1 MTEQSM
7 TEQSMTDD
15 RTPLS
20 EAAAALTAQAV
31 ASARLSARLSR
42 SMLRLRQAS
51 PFFATLAMHA
61 RFVESADIPTAAT
74 DGRDVF
80 YNPSF
85 LGGLSDPHLDGV
97 MLHEV
102 LHAALAHVV
111 RRGRRDPRLWNIAA
125 DVVVNGL
132 VIGNGF
138 DLPDGHVRDMTRE
151 GLSVEEV
158 YTALENEPDD
168 ETDGPDYDD
177 LMELPG
183 DGEAPEGDRD
193 GDGRNASSLRAQRAR
208 AMERH
213 WDRIARQ
220 AATAQRA
227 SGRGDVPLGAAR
239 AFGLEVPAT
248 VDWRA
253 VLWQFVSRARSDF
266 ATFDRRFAYRGLYLE
281 TLENEDLE
289 VDVCVDTSGSID
301 EPALAVFGAELDAIL
316 RAYPGVRCRL
326 WYADAEAYGPWDL
339 EGGDELPPP
348 IGGGGTDFGP
358 FFTAV
363 AETTGSEGVCVY
375 LTDGYGAFPATE
387 PTRPTLWVVTP
398 GGAPDTAFTFGEV
411 IRLGG

>member
-1 MTEQSM
+1 MAMTE
-7 TEQSMTDD
+7 EPFAGDADGAVDD
-15 RTPLS
+15 PAVRTL
-20 EAAAALTAQAV
+20 ATALMSV
-31 ASARLSARLSR
+31 RLSR
-42 SMLRLRQAS
+42 SMLRLRKAS

-61 RFVESADIPTAAT
+61 RFIQSDDIPTAAT

-80 YNPSF
+80 YNASF
-85 LGGLSDPHLDGV
+85 LGQLTDAHLDGV

-138 DLPDGHVRDMTRE
+138 DLPDGHVRDTTRE

-158 YTALENEPDD
+158 YTALENESDVD
-168 ETDGPDYDD
+168 AGGPDYDD
-177 LMELPG
+177 LLEPPG
-183 DGEAPEGDRD
+183 EGEAPEGERE
-193 GDGRNASSLRAQRAR
+193 GEGRNASSLRAQRAR
-208 AMERH
+208 AMEKH
-213 WDRIARQ
+213 WDRVARQ

-227 SGRGDVPLGAAR
+227 SGRGDLPLGAAR
-239 AFGLEVPAT
+239 AFGFEVPAT

-281 TLENEDLE
+281 TLENEDLD

-301 EPALAVFGAELDAIL
+301 EAALAIFGAELDAIL
-316 RAYPGVRCRL
+316 RAYPGVHCRL
-326 WYADAEAYGPWDL
+326 WYADADVYGPWEL
-339 EGGDELPPP
+339 QGGDDLPPP
-348 IGGGGTDFGP
+348 IGGGGTDFAP
-358 FFTAV
+358 FFAAV
-363 AETTGSEGVCVY
+363 AEATTAEGVCVY

-387 PTRPTLWVVTP
+387 PARPTLWVVMP
-398 GGAPDTAFTFGEV
+398 GGAPDSAFTFGEV
-411 IRLGG
+411 IRLAR